1 MAFRSLMP
9 AGLAILSGGIALAEP
24 VAAHLAVPPAGSGYF
39 TPGRS
44 WSIVAT
50 AFGLTGMV
58 LGVRALAGSAARV
71 RAGHSRRTARVA
83 LATGLV
89 GAIIGGIVVAAEDGG
104 PGTGYGIVGGFLA
117 VVIGLIAGLLGGL
130 ALTRSARLDLT
141 GASAPGSS

>member
-24 VAAHLAVPPAGSGYF
+24 VAAHTVPPAGSGYF
-39 TPGRS
+39 TPRRS
-44 WSIVAT
+44 WSIVAM

-58 LGVRALAGSAARV
+58 MGVRVLTGSAARV
-71 RAGHSRRTARVA
+71 RAGHSRRTPLVA

-89 GAIIGGIVVAAEDGG
+89 GAIIGAIVVAAADGG

-130 ALTRSARLDLT
+130 ALTRSAR
-141 GASAPGSS
+141 SV